1 MSDPEMKDEKIL
13 DESASPD
20 EVQPETPSFA
30 MLRTLAGIAMMS
42 GLLVVMVYEIT
53 KPIIAENKRIAIE
66 KAISVI
72 ISDVSSKKDYSLGP
86 EGLVA
91 LTADTKEIAK
101 GSEKIYAAYNDKGEL
116 QGIALEAAAT
126 GYQDVIRILYGYN
139 PDCECVTGIKV
150 LKMAETPG
158 LGDKIAFDPEFLKN
172 FVALDAKLNESGDAL
187 LNEIVTVKAGTKT
200 EEWQIDAI
208 SGATISSNAI
218 GKMINQSSQKM
229 LPLIKK
235 NLDELSKPIPVTIET
250 TTTEAATT
258 EADTTE

>member
-1 MSDPEMKDEKIL
+1 MNDPEMKQQQVL
-13 DESASPD
+13 DESASSV
-20 EVQPETPSFA
+20 EAQPETPSFA

-72 ISDVSSKKDYSLGP
+72 ISDVSSKRDYSLGSS
-86 EGLVA
+86 GLE
-91 LTADTKEIAK
+91 LLSADTKEIAK
-101 GSEKIYAAYNDKGEL
+101 GSEKIYAAYGPQGEL

-126 GYQDVIRILYGYN
+126 GYQDVIRILYGYD
-139 PDCECVTGIKV
+139 PECECVTGIKV

-172 FVALDAKLNESGDAL
+172 FIALDAKLNNTGDAL
-187 LNEIVTVKAGTKT
+187 VNEIVTVKSGTKT

-235 NLDELSKPIPVTIET
+235 HLDELQIPVPVIAEP
-250 TTTEAATT
+250 ATT
-258 EADTTE
+258 EPATTE